1 MKGEGR
7 RVKRGH
13 RSLNAWQQAIDLVVA
28 VYSITSAFP
37 PNEKFGLASQ
47 IQRAAVSVPA
57 NIAEGAARNGSKE
70 FIHFLGIASG
80 SLSELDTLLEL
91 ACKLGYLSQSEAIQK
106 HVDDVSGLVMGLA
119 ASIRRKL

>member
-1 MKGEGR
+1 ME
-7 RVKRGH
+7 
-13 RSLNAWQQAIDLVVA
+13 LVVA
-28 VYSITSAFP
+28 VYAFTETFP

-47 IQRAAVSVPA
+47 LQRAAVSVPA
-57 NIAEGAARNGSKE
+57 NIAEGAARNGTKE

-91 ACKLGYLSQSEAIQK
+91 AHKLGYLKQPESIQK
-106 HVDDVSGLVMGLA
+106 QVDDVSGLVMGLT